1 MPKYINLDY
10 YCENVCKCNA
20 NSCDKEK
27 CPLWAAPACDVVE
40 VVRCK
45 DCKYSRE
52 LNKDEKVGLSK
63 GILICKSQIATNN
76 RWHPVWSN
84 YFCGCGERKEDVK

>member
-20 NSCDKEK
+20 DSCDKEK
-27 CPLWAAPACDVVE
+27 CPLWAAPTADVVE

-45 DCKYSRE
+45 DCKHLRSWQPALYCAVWRLVHGMGE
-52 LNKDEKVGLSK
+52 N
-63 GILICKSQIATNN
+63 GI
-76 RWHPVWSN
+76 
-84 YFCGCGERKEDVK
+84 CGYAERKE

>member
-1 MPKYINLDY
+1 MPKYINLDD

-20 NSCDKEK
+20 DSCDKEK

-45 DCKYSRE
+45 DCRHYI
-52 LNKDEKVGLSK
+52 GC
-63 GILICKSQIATNN
+63 GIYDGKSVHACSYMRIMKL
-76 RWHPVWSN
+76 P
-84 YFCGCGERKEDVK
+84 YDFCSYGERK